1 MRGQYKNKRD
11 ENEPQIFDILRAHG
25 LSVYPLNQPLDAVC
39 GYRGVTYLVEV
50 KNGPKAKLTKAQEA
64 FLASWR
70 GQHVILCSEAEAEAW
85 CKLVRSGL

>member
-11 ENEPQIFDILRAHG
+11 ANEPQIFDILRAHG
-25 LSVYPLNQPLDAVC
+25 LSVYQLNQPLDAVC
-39 GYRGVTYLVEV
+39 GFGGRTYLVEV
-50 KNGPKAKLTKAQEA
+50 KNGPKAKLTAPQEA

>member
-1 MRGQYKNKRD
+1 MRGQWANKRD
-11 ENEPQIFDILRAHG
+11 ANEPEIFAIIRAHG
-25 LSVYPLNQPLDAVC
+25 IDVCPTDRPADAVC
-39 GYRGVTYLVEV
+39 GYKGRSYLVEV

>member
-11 ENEPQIFDILRAHG
+11 ANEPQIFDTLRAHG
-25 LSVYPLNQPLDAVC
+25 ISVYPLNQPLDAVC

-50 KNGPKAKLTKAQEA
+50 KNGPKAKLTKPQEA

-70 GQHVILCSEAEAEAW
+70 GQHVILCSEAEAVAW